1 MDVGICSTCGDE
13 CNPSSQNCG
22 SCNRKLTGFCLG
34 WNASPSKRHL
44 EDQDQNEAQDQ
55 EAQDQNEAQDQV
67 ESTSKRYRNDIVESI
82 QSAQSSQS
90 AQLYPTPSKEEQLEE
105 FLTII
110 GKMKHNELLAKLVYQ
125 TDMTDAEKRGQ
136 YLLARLEYKNIEKR
150 FENFLAL

>member
-34 WNASPSKRHL
+34 WNASPIKRHL
-44 EDQDQNEAQDQ
+44 EDQDQNEDQDQ
-55 EAQDQNEAQDQV
+55 EAQDQNEEQEQV
-67 ESTSKRYRNDIVESI
+67 ESTSKRYRNDT
-82 QSAQSSQS
+82 AQSSQS
-90 AQLYPTPSKEEQLEE
+90 AQLYPIPSKEEQLEE

-150 FENFLAL
+150 FEDFLSL